1 MEKIK
6 KIRELTGA
14 GVMDVKRALDESG
27 QDEKKALEIL
37 KVRGI
42 EKAQK
47 KSDRET
53 SQGLV
58 DAYVHLGK
66 VGCLV
71 EVNCETD
78 FVARNED
85 FKKFV
90 HEIALQAASSEAKNV
105 EELLNEP
112 YFRDGDKTIHD
123 LVHAIIQKT
132 GENIK
137 VKKFAKFVLGEED
150 K

>member
-14 GVMDVKRALDESG
+14 GVMDIKRALDEAK
-27 QDEKKALEIL
+27 QNEKKALEIL
-37 KVRGI
+37 RAKGV
-42 EKAQK
+42 EKAEK
-47 KSDRET
+47 KSDRT
-53 SQGLV
+53 TMQGLV
-58 DAYVHLGK
+58 DSYIHLGK

-90 HEIALQAASSEAKNV
+90 HEIALQVASSEATSV
-105 EELLNEP
+105 DELLDEL
-112 YFRDGDKTIHD
+112 YFREPDKKIRQLLQD
-123 LVHAIIQKT
+123 IIQKT

-137 VKKFAKFVLGEED
+137 IKRFVRFTLGE
-150 K
+150 